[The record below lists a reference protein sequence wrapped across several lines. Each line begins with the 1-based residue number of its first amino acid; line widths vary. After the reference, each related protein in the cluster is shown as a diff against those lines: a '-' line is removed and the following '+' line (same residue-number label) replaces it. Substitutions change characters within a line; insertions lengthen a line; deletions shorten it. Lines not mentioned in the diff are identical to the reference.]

1 MRVIHWEPFRDIDD
15 VFDRFFADTLR
26 RQARAGRPGAAGI
39 DWAPVADVTESEDE
53 YLIKAEIPEVR
64 KEDLSVT
71 VQDGVLT
78 LSGERKQEKRAEG
91 EKAHR
96 VERHYG
102 TFARRFALPENA
114 DEQSIPRREP
124 RRRGPD
130 PHPEAEGRA
139 APAAAD
145 HDPVSS
151 RLTECRGGADRARP
165 SSLAGRRAAVRFSII
180 ALRPGNSPAA
190 RGDP

>member
-26 RQARAGRPGAAGI
+26 RRARPASQAQTGY
-39 DWAPVADVTESEDE
+39 DWAPVADVTESDGE
-53 YLIKAEIPEVR
+53 YLIKAELPEVR
-64 KEDLSVT
+64 KEDLSLT

-96 VERHYG
+96 IERSYG

-114 DEQSIPRREP
+114 DEQAIHAESRDGVILIHIPKQKVVQPEP
-124 RRRGPD
+124 RQI
-130 PHPEAEGRA
+130 
-139 APAAAD
+139 
-145 HDPVSS
+145 
-151 RLTECRGGADRARP
+151 T
-165 SSLAGRRAAVRFSII
+165 IQ
-180 ALRPGNSPAA
+180 
-190 RGDP
+190 